1 VIFALAVVLPL
12 LVFIWTLHRFEVMD
26 RFEVQLS
33 LALAL
38 TVSLLGLSIFRVMM
52 GRTSQMIY
60 CAVRVVETRTM
71 LAEAGLGAVSE
82 AVTRAARRVPG
93 IGAIRELR
101 SMAQTMDHLK
111 SVWKA
116 EATPLVGRRVLVSVR
131 NSTQPIAGTLVQV
144 TDDGV
149 MLDDQSGA
157 QVAVSYSRI
166 STIELDRS
174 PASPPRPWRRTQRTR
189 PRSNRSLLASNGAQR
204 SPTFFTRAGTVSIRK
219 SSVATPRSSSR
230 HLTGVDTVARGRGR
244 TE

>member
-12 LVFIWTLHRFEVMD
+12 LVFIWTLHRFDVMD
-26 RFEVQLS
+26 RFEVQLN

-52 GRTSQMIY
+52 GRTSQIIY

-82 AVTRAARRVPG
+82 AITRAARRVPG
-93 IGAIRELR
+93 IGAIQELR

-131 NSTQPIAGTLVQV
+131 NSTLPIAGTLVQV

-149 MLDDQSGA
+149 MLDDQSGE

-166 STIELDRS
+166 SAIELDRS
-174 PASPPRPWRRTQRTR
+174 P
-189 PRSNRSLLASNGAQR
+189 
-204 SPTFFTRAGTVSIRK
+204 
-219 SSVATPRSSSR
+219 
-230 HLTGVDTVARGRGR
+230 
-244 TE
+244 